1 MELQNTFL
9 RFRRSCVAFAS
20 WGSCRGKG
28 FNLESESNMKKE
40 NEENK
45 ERDREQRAGLRKN
58 EKNYK

>member
-9 RFRRSCVAFAS
+9 RFRRSYVAFAS
-20 WGSCRGKG
+20 GGSCRGRG
-28 FNLESESNMKKE
+28 FNLESESYMKKE

-58 EKNYK
+58 EKNNK